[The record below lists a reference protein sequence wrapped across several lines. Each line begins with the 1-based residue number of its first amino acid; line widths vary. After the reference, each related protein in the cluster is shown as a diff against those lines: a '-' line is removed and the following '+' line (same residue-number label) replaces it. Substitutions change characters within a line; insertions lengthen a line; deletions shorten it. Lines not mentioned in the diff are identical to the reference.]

1 MNEKRFSIGLA
12 ILLIA
17 LGVSLRIVP
26 HPANFAPVTAIA
38 IFGGAVLPRK
48 LAIWVPVAA
57 MMVSDAVI
65 GFYSMMPVIWACYA
79 LIALASS
86 LLLGRGRGR
95 VVRGSA
101 LTLGS
106 SLFFFI
112 VTNFAVWV
120 MSGMYNHTWAGLVQC
135 YTLAIPFFR
144 GTVASDIVYTA
155 ALFGV
160 FAVVR
165 FMARGHLKPAAQNV

>member
-101 LTLGS
+101 
-106 SLFFFI
+106 
-112 VTNFAVWV
+112 
-120 MSGMYNHTWAGLVQC
+120 
-135 YTLAIPFFR
+135 
-144 GTVASDIVYTA
+144 
-155 ALFGV
+155 
-160 FAVVR
+160 VV
-165 FMARGHLKPAAQNV
+165 